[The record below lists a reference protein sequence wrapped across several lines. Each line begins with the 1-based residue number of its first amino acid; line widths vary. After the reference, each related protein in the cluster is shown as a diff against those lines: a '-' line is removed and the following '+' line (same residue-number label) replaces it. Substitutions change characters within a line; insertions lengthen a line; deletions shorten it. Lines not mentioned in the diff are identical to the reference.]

1 MAAGDVIVREAL
13 RRHGLSG
20 ADLDAAVL
28 AYKIAN
34 NLPVDNATEAEQ
46 TAQMKRLVG
55 VYAHDARQA

>member
-20 ADLDAAVL
+20 FELDAAVL

-34 NLPVDNATEAEQ
+34 NLRHDKVVDA
-46 TAQMKRLVG
+46 
-55 VYAHDARQA
+55 